1 MNNRQNISGLV
12 LIISFAILTGLVSCE
27 SSETSPG
34 TKGTEGNPCYQ
45 NGTCNAGLSCLSGYC
60 VKVPQPDGGKSDG
73 PLIDIAQADKSIM
86 DVYTPPDRTKPDAP
100 QVENTF
106 QLCTDKKDNDGDGK
120 IDCNDSDCWAFKVCA
135 DAGVPAPDSALV
147 KPDSSSCTVEVC
159 DGKDNDCD
167 GKIDNGVCSIISSIG
182 APNANRLC
190 DLSWDGTY
198 LWVSAQVSYKAVFYQ
213 MDVSKKSVIKTVT
226 YNPGTVFCPGV
237 ANLSNKNLLIST
249 GNSSVLY
256 EIDMSGTLK
265 KTYFT
270 GSSASMCAGLG
281 ILGNEVLMACYTDG
295 IYSYTLG
302 ASSSNLFM
310 ACPGKSCQGM
320 DYEKGYIFSSD
331 VWSYNNYIYI
341 VDYKTRSTLKTI
353 PYPQT
358 FSYNPSAAALGG
370 DCLYVLD
377 NGQKKIDK
385 IQFTAACK

>member
-1 MNNRQNISGLV
+1 M
-12 LIISFAILTGLVSCE
+12 
-27 SSETSPG
+27 
-34 TKGTEGNPCYQ
+34 
-45 NGTCNAGLSCLSGYC
+45 
-60 VKVPQPDGGKSDG
+60 
-73 PLIDIAQADKSIM
+73 
-86 DVYTPPDRTKPDAP
+86 KPDAP
-100 QVENTF
+100 GTEDTF
-106 QLCTDKKDNDGDGK
+106 AKCTDKKDNDGDGK